1 MTYTS
6 FNPIQTQN
14 TVQQNQPLTLKQG
27 QVFHGTIKKLY
38 PDQMAEIQIGSQK
51 LFAKLETP
59 LKAGDSHFFQVSN
72 MNPQTELKV
81 VSGPMSPSLGQ
92 TQQIQQLLDV
102 MNLPKSTEIQQILSH
117 FVKQQ
122 IPISK
127 DQLLNAEVW
136 IKNLSNGMTKE
147 EGLSALQKMI
157 ELKMPYTNEVF
168 KALIMGTKTSG
179 MSASLQTFMQQLANE
194 TNIEVQ
200 TKSNLMQQLRQI
212 TKPLEQEVGGVALAR
227 TLQVLTN
234 PSETNANKLQALNLM
249 KEAGVIPKSA
259 TVQNWLSH
267 SFGQITSQTN
277 DATNQSTAGQLIQLI
292 SKINA
297 ENMSQTLNQV
307 KSWIGDQQ
315 QLTASQKVEL
325 QQVIA
330 RFEKLPHVGN
340 SSELFA
346 KEVHEQLMKAFS
358 TNVTS
363 QLFTTDQAGV
373 SSKEHLAS
381 LLQTNHVNSALL
393 LNVAQ
398 KGNDSSQPF
407 VQSMML
413 QVEAQ
418 VQDGINRGAMEQAIK
433 SVLKDLGLSYE
444 AALNQKESNTQTIN
458 QTLKPQL
465 LTLLQDPVISQGLR
479 ESADHLMARL
489 NGMQLLSGENGHQHQ
504 IVMQIPLQFFGKQ
517 MDATLQWNGR
527 MKEDGKIDSN
537 YARIL
542 FYLDMDSLNE
552 TVIDMHVQNR
562 IVTIT
567 VFNENEHLNLIAEP
581 LKVAL
586 KEGLREKEYQLSGVF
601 LKPMISKQ
609 SHGKTIPIQQKNL
622 QQTGVD
628 IRI

>member
-38 PDQMAEIQIGSQK
+38 PDQMAEIQIGSHK

-81 VSGPMSPSLGQ
+81 VSGPMSPSLSQ

-127 DQLLNAEVW
+127 DQLINAESW
-136 IKNLSNGMTKE
+136 IKNLSNGITKE
-147 EGLSALQKMI
+147 EALSALQKMI

-168 KALIMGTKTSG
+168 KALMMGTKTSG

-194 TNIEVQ
+194 SNIQAQ
-200 TKSNLMQQLRQI
+200 TKSNLMQQLHQI
-212 TKPLEQEVGGVALAR
+212 TKPLEQEVGGVVLAR

-267 SFGQITSQTN
+267 SFGQIASQAN
-277 DATNQSTAGQLIQLI
+277 DGTKQSNAGQLIQLI

-297 ENMSQTLNQV
+297 ENMFQTLNQV

-315 QLTASQKVEL
+315 LLTTSQKVEL

-330 RFEKLPHVGN
+330 RFEKLPHAGH

-346 KEVHEQLMKAFS
+346 KQVHEQLMKAFS
-358 TNVTS
+358 INAAS
-363 QLFTTDQAGV
+363 ELFATDQVGL

-398 KGNDSSQPF
+398 KGNDSSQSF
-407 VQSMML
+407 VQNMML

-418 VQDGINRGAMEQAIK
+418 VQDSINRGAMEQVIK

-444 AALNQKESNTQTIN
+444 AALIQKESNTQTIN

-465 LTLLQDPVISQGLR
+465 LSLLQDPVISQGLR

-567 VFNENEHLNLIAEP
+567 VFNENEHLNLLAEP
-581 LKVAL
+581 LKAAL

-609 SHGKTIPIQQKNL
+609 SQSKTNPTQQKNL

>member
-38 PDQMAEIQIGSQK
+38 PDQMAEIQIGSHK

-81 VSGPMSPSLGQ
+81 VSGPMSPSISQ

-102 MNLPKSTEIQQILSH
+102 MNLPKSPEIQQILSH

-127 DQLLNAEVW
+127 DQLINAEVW

-147 EGLSALQKMI
+147 EALSALQKMI

-194 TNIEVQ
+194 SNIQAQ
-200 TKSNLMQQLRQI
+200 TKSNLMQQLQQI

-227 TLQVLTN
+227 TIQVLTN

-277 DATNQSTAGQLIQLI
+277 DGTKQSNAGQLIQLI

-307 KSWIGDQQ
+307 KSWISDQQ
-315 QLTASQKVEL
+315 LLTVSQKVEL
-325 QQVIA
+325 QEVIA
-330 RFEKLPHVGN
+330 RFEKLPRAEN
-340 SSELFA
+340 SGELFA
-346 KEVHEQLMKAFS
+346 KQVHEQLMKAFS
-358 TNVTS
+358 TNAAS
-363 QLFTTDQAGV
+363 GLFATDQVGL

-398 KGNDSSQPF
+398 KGNDSPQPP
-407 VQSMML
+407 VQNMML

-418 VQDGINRGAMEQAIK
+418 VQDSINRGAMEQVIK

-444 AALNQKESNTQTIN
+444 AALNQKGSNTQTIN

-465 LTLLQDPVISQGLR
+465 LSLLQDPVISQGLR

-567 VFNENEHLNLIAEP
+567 IFNENEHLNLLAEP
-581 LKVAL
+581 LKAAL

-601 LKPMISKQ
+601 LKPMISEQ
-609 SHGKTIPIQQKNL
+609 SRSKTNPIQYKNL